1 MPSDVRCDAKVA
13 LVTGC
18 ARPMGVGNAIA
29 KRLAADGIAVA
40 ISDVDLGGARNKT
53 AVADTE
59 PAQGL
64 AGLAAEI
71 AALGG
76 TAHVVCGDV
85 SSVDDADRMV
95 RETLQR
101 FGRLDV
107 LVNNAAAPKRDELGD
122 IETIDPGEWDRVM
135 AVNARGPF
143 LMSRAAIPA
152 MKEARAGRIVMI
164 SSLAGRVGLRG
175 QAIYGA
181 SKHAMIGLARSLAL
195 DIAGWGITAN
205 AICPGPIHTDRVIDG
220 ARRVDDDVAAELQR
234 RAAAI
239 PVGRLGQGSDI
250 AAAVAFLASDESGF
264 VTGQVL
270 GVDGGVHPAA

>member
-1 MPSDVRCDAKVA
+1 MKVA

-18 ARPMGVGNAIA
+18 AREKGIGNAIA
-29 KRLAADGIAVA
+29 RRLAADGFAVA
-40 ISDVDLGGARNKT
+40 ISDLDLGGARNAT
-53 AVADTE
+53 ALPEDA
-59 PAQGL
+59 PSQGL
-64 AGLAAEI
+64 ARLAEDI
-71 AALGG
+71 AAGGG
-76 TAHVVCGDV
+76 TAHLVCGDV
-85 SSVDDADRMV
+85 SSADDADRMV
-95 RETLQR
+95 RETLAR

-122 IETIDPGEWDRVM
+122 IETIDPAEWDRVM
-135 AVNARGPF
+135 AINARGPF
-143 LMSRAAIPA
+143 LMSRAVIPT

-181 SKHAMIGLARSLAL
+181 SKHAVIGLARALAL
-195 DIAGWGITAN
+195 DLAGWGITAN
-205 AICPGPIHTDRVIDG
+205 AVCPGPISTDRLIDG
-220 ARRVDDDVAAELQR
+220 ARRVDDDVEAELRQ

-239 PVGRLGQGSDI
+239 PVGRLGRGADI
-250 AAAVAFLASDESGF
+250 AAAVAFLASDDSSF